1 MEVDH
6 LVQDGHNLTHR
17 LLEISRGEPMLII
30 FDDMINS
37 GSLAELSDLFVVD
50 GNHMNLSMVF
60 ISQKLF
66 VNSDDK

>member
-6 LVQDGHNLTHR
+6 LVQDGHNLTHG